1 MLDEYVDDVFD
12 EDALFLERNSRTF
25 RSRIARIDVN
35 AETLADLLYAHR
47 GRGGVR
53 DVFYPK
59 YETRDHYRARL
70 RRPTPAFPT
79 LPGYGGLLS
88 ITFTSQR
95 VSAAFFDALDCCKG
109 PSLGT
114 AFTLACPYT
123 ILAHYTELEWAAKLG
138 VPDNL
143 VRVSVGTED
152 PALIRLWFERA
163 LDEAARVADGAPNGR
178 GA

>member
-35 AETLADLLYAHR
+35 AEALADLLYAHR

-59 YETRDHYRARL
+59 FETRDHYRARL
-70 RRPTPAFPT
+70 RRPTPSFPT

-152 PALIRLWFERA
+152 AALIRPWFERA
-163 LDEAARVADGAPNGR
+163 LEAAARVADGATSGR